1 MGTAGK
7 AKFKVGDRV
16 EVFDHPYTFSDQVVF
31 GLIEHE
37 SRKRGD
43 WIVRVEYAL
52 SDGESA
58 QQSLGFHASEMRLTT
73 IPTSTPHI
81 VAVIEN
87 GTPKPNAR
95 PRIHDTESSATIE
108 AERLAKLNPGQT
120 FGVFVQ
126 TTARV
131 ADVTVRVV

>member
-1 MGTAGK
+1 MGNTGK

-16 EVFDHPYTFSDQVVF
+16 FIPSMLDKTGVGVVLAVTS
-31 GLIEHE
+31 G
-37 SRKRGD
+37 S
-43 WIVRVEYAL
+43 VRVEYKTWYGICVEPADSL
-52 SDGESA
+52 VLESA
-58 QQSLGFHASEMRLTT
+58 HPQAPTT
-73 IPTSTPHI
+73 PAI

-95 PRIHDTESSATIE
+95 PRIHDTEASATTE

-131 ADVTVRVV
+131 ADVTVRVA

>member
-1 MGTAGK
+1 MGNTGK
-7 AKFKVGDRV
+7 GKFKVGDVVRK
-16 EVFDHPYTFSDQVVF
+16 SDQSYSAIATICAVSGTDE
-31 GLIEHE
+31 GL
-37 SRKRGD
+37 R
-43 WIVRVEYAL
+43 Y
-52 SDGESA
+52 
-58 QQSLGFHASEMRLTT
+58 SLKWTSGQITNRWTEKELELVSPTT
-73 IPTSTPHI
+73 PAI

-95 PRIHDTESSATIE
+95 PRIHDTEASATTE

-131 ADVTVRVV
+131 ADVTVRVA

>member
-1 MGTAGK
+1 MGNTGK

-16 EVFDHPYTFSDQVVF
+16 RFTDKCSKFWWFGPNAQYKEGKITEIACSGFPYEVDCLGNHSAFVNDEHIE
-31 GLIEHE
+31 LI
-37 SRKRGD
+37 S
-43 WIVRVEYAL
+43 
-52 SDGESA
+52 
-58 QQSLGFHASEMRLTT
+58 T
-73 IPTSTPHI
+73 TPHI

-95 PRIHDTESSATIE
+95 PRIHYTEASATTE

-126 TTARV
+126 TTARM

>member
-7 AKFKVGDRV
+7 DKFKVGDRV
-16 EVFDHPYTFSDQVVF
+16 RFTNKCPHGWWFGPNTQYKEGKITEIACSRFRYEVDCLGNHYAYVDDEHIE
-31 GLIEHE
+31 LI
-37 SRKRGD
+37 
-43 WIVRVEYAL
+43 
-52 SDGESA
+52 
-58 QQSLGFHASEMRLTT
+58 FTT
-73 IPTSTPHI
+73 PSI

-87 GTPKPNAR
+87 DTPKPNAR
-95 PRIHDTESSATIE
+95 PRIHDTEASATTE
-108 AERLAKLNPGQT
+108 AERLAKLNPGHT

>member
-1 MGTAGK
+1 MGTAGEG
-7 AKFKVGDRV
+7 KFKVGDRV
-16 EVFDHPYTFSDQVVF
+16 AWDNYLDDGKTLYGTVDKVDGSRVHCSDWTIGCKKGWDDASKMRF
-31 GLIEHE
+31 GYL
-37 SRKRGD
+37 RT
-43 WIVRVEYAL
+43 A
-52 SDGESA
+52 
-58 QQSLGFHASEMRLTT
+58 
-73 IPTSTPHI
+73 I

-95 PRIHDTESSATIE
+95 PRIHDTEASATTE

-131 ADVTVRVV
+131 ADVTVRVA